1 MLAAQA
7 PAARPRRAVELNP
20 PAHRMSHPLQVLCV
34 GLSAPVGLS
43 DARAQDLGP
52 FACATLPWPA
62 GPAVALDRGLVP
74 AGASVDVLLLAPPDA
89 QALIDWPPLVPT
101 ALAHAVVVRVPEVTQ
116 ALVSRLLPAGVQEV
130 LTEAEAAN
138 PLRLAAALRQAV
150 ERKRLEVATRLAYAT
165 DLATGLPNHPQLMEH
180 MNHLLALRERE
191 PAPMA
196 LIVVRLQGL
205 GHTQALLGTEA
216 ANVLRRKVA
225 VRLRAA
231 LRASDVVASIGADA
245 FAVLLA
251 WIDSPQDGERVAAK
265 LAQTLVRPISVAG
278 REQRL
283 GVSMGLANYPEH
295 GKQADALLHRAL
307 AQAAS
312 VATLGADGTA
322 TSADRGPQAAAND
335 D

>member
-1 MLAAQA
+1 MSAAL
-7 PAARPRRAVELNP
+7 R
-20 PAHRMSHPLQVLCV
+20 VLCV
-34 GLSAPVGLS
+34 GIALDDALAGALTE
-43 DARAQDLGP
+43 ARAQALGP
-52 FACATLPWPA
+52 FDCATLPWPA
-62 GPAVALDRGLVP
+62 ITGAAGDASLVP

-89 QALIDWPPLVPT
+89 QSLIDWPPLVPT
-101 ALAHAVVVRVPEVTQ
+101 ALAHAVVVLVPEVSPE
-116 ALVSRLLPAGVQEV
+116 LVARLLPAGVQD
-130 LTEAEAAN
+130 LLPWADAAH
-138 PLRLAAALRQAV
+138 PQRLAAALRQAV

-165 DLATGLPNHPQLMEH
+165 DLATGLPNHPQLLEH

-205 GHTQALLGTEA
+205 GHTQALLGTES
-216 ANVLRRKVA
+216 ANVLRRKAA

-251 WIDSPQDGERVAAK
+251 WIDSPLDGERVAAK
-265 LAQTLVRPISVAG
+265 LAQALVRPISVAG
-278 REQRL
+278 REQQL
-283 GVSMGLANYPEH
+283 GVTVGLANYPEH

-312 VATLGADGTA
+312 MASLGGEGRASA
-322 TSADRGPQAAAND
+322 ADRGPQAAAND

>member
-1 MLAAQA
+1 MTT
-7 PAARPRRAVELNP
+7 
-20 PAHRMSHPLQVLCV
+20 PLRVLCV
-34 GLSAPVGLS
+34 GLPVPAGLN
-43 DARAQDLGP
+43 DARAQALGP
-52 FACATLPWPA
+52 FECTTAPWPSA
-62 GPAVALDRGLVP
+62 TAAATGAGLVP
-74 AGASVDVLLLAPPDA
+74 AGANVDVLLLAPPDA
-89 QALIDWPPLVPT
+89 QALANWPPLMPT
-101 ALAHAVVVRVPEVTQ
+101 SLAHAVVVLVPEVQ
-116 ALVSRLLPAGVQEV
+116 AELVAQLLPAGVQALLPV
-130 LTEAEAAN
+130 ADADS
-138 PLRLAAALRQAV
+138 PQRLAAALRQAV

-165 DLATGLPNHPQLMEH
+165 DLATGLPNHTQLLEH

-205 GHTQALLGTEA
+205 GRTQALLGTEA
-216 ANVLRRKVA
+216 AHVLRRKAA

-251 WIDSPQDGERVAAK
+251 WIDSPQDGERVASK
-265 LAQTLVRPISVAG
+265 LAQALVRPISVAG

-283 GVSMGLANYPEH
+283 GVTVGLASYPEH

-312 VATLGADGTA
+312 MATMGGEGTA
-322 TSADRGPQAAAND
+322 SAADRGPAAAAND
-335 D
+335 DE